1 MARTV
6 YEQYLE
12 AEILSADPMKLV
24 WLLNRGA
31 MDAVHAACRHIEQ
44 GDIGGR
50 SREINRAWSILQELA
65 GSLDHS
71 HGGEISRRLAGLY
84 AYMQSRLIDANVT
97 QSAGPLREVEGL
109 LAPLL
114 EGWRDAHAASQI
126 VESKPEGAFETAP
139 LALA

>member
-6 YEQYLE
+6 YERYLE
-12 AEILSADPMKLV
+12 AEVLSADPLKLV

-31 MDAVHAACRHIEQ
+31 MDAVQAAGRHLEQ
-44 GDIGGR
+44 GDIRGR

-71 HGGEISRRLAGLY
+71 QGGEISRRLAGLY
-84 AYMQSRLIDANVT
+84 AYMQSRLIDANVA
-97 QSAGPLREVEGL
+97 QSAGPLQEVEGL
-109 LAPLL
+109 LTLLL
-114 EGWRDAHAASQI
+114 EGWRDAHAASQQ
-126 VESKPEGAFETAP
+126 PEAALETAP